1 MTEKQRRWTLDELKS
16 LFHHGVIPNLEKLI
30 ANPERKYRQEFAHSY
45 AVDAL
50 RYIAESDVLPDDIR
64 GQVLHILE
72 LHEKATDPF
81 LGMNL
86 STEADSDVIQS

>member
-1 MTEKQRRWTLDELKS
+1 MTDQRRWTHEELKT
-16 LFHHGVIPNLEKLI
+16 LLERGPITDLEKLI
-30 ANPERKYRQEFAHSY
+30 ADPGRKYRQEFAHSY
-45 AVDAL
+45 AVNAL
-50 RYIAESDVLPDDIR
+50 LNIAESEVLPDDIR

-86 STEADSDVIQS
+86 STEAEGEMQA